1 MTDEVRDALDR
12 VKLELQKEREQRA
25 LDVFLRHMDG
35 EQAELILEELVDERV
50 I

>member
-1 MTDEVRDALDR
+1 MRYVTHLTPG
-12 VKLELQKEREQRA
+12 KEREQRA
-25 LDVFLRHMDG
+25 AAVLLRHMDG

>member
-1 MTDEVRDALDR
+1 MTDEIRDALER
-12 VKLELQKEREQRA
+12 VKIELQKEREQRA
-25 LDVFLRHMDG
+25 AAVLLRHMDG

>member
-1 MTDEVRDALDR
+1 MTDEVRDALER

-25 LDVFLRHMDG
+25 LEALMRHMDG
-35 EQAELILEELVDERV
+35 EQAELILEELIDKGA

>member
-1 MTDEVRDALDR
+1 MTDEIKDALER
-12 VKLELQKEREQRA
+12 VKIELQKEREQRA
-25 LDVFLRHMDG
+25 LDVLLRHMDG